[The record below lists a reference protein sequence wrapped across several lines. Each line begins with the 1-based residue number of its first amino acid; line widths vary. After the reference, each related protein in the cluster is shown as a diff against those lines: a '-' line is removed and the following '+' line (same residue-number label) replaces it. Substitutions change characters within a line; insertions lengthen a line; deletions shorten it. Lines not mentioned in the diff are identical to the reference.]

1 MKNILIIGGGA
12 MGAAFTIPCLENNN
26 RVTITEPYSKIF
38 IKDLSSKNKFHSA
51 LRIKLPKR
59 LKFRK
64 YSDKLLR
71 EKFDLI
77 VIALS
82 LSGIDFIGKEL
93 KRYKIKTPILVLTK
107 GLKYEKK
114 RNRILTISQQ
124 LKNNFNLKN
133 ISILKG
139 PCLAKELA
147 RKNQTSVIIANKN
160 INIAKKI
167 GKTISTK
174 YYIVEFSRDI
184 VGVEVCSAI
193 KNIYSMIIGAG
204 QSLNASSNL
213 FQKSIIEMNYLTK
226 YFKGKEETTLSLA
239 GVGDLYVSAAGGRN
253 SKMGSYLGKGFTFKI
268 AKKRFM
274 PNDTVEGEQLAREIA
289 PFILKKINKKR
300 IPLMINLLNA
310 ILKNKKFKVSS

>member
-38 IKDLSSKNKFHSA
+38 IKDLSSKNRFHSA

-147 RKNQTSVIIANKN
+147 RKNQTSVIVANKN

-289 PFILKKINKKR
+289 PFILKKIDKKR

>member
-114 RNRILTISQQ
+114 RTRILTISQQ

-253 SKMGSYLGKGFTFKI
+253 SKMGSYLGKGFTFKT

-289 PFILKKINKKR
+289 PFILKKIDKKR
-300 IPLMINLLNA
+300 IPLMISLLKA
-310 ILKNKKFKVSS
+310 ILNNKKLKVN

>member
-1 MKNILIIGGGA
+1 
-12 MGAAFTIPCLENNN
+12 MGSAFSIPCIEKRNK
-26 RVTITEPYSKIF
+26 VTITEPYSKIF
-38 IKDLSSKNKFHSA
+38 IRDLSSKNKFHSA
-51 LRIKLPKR
+51 LKIKLPKK

-64 YSDKLLR
+64 FSKELLKER
-71 EKFDLI
+71 FDLI

-82 LSGIDFIGKEL
+82 LSGIDFIGKQL
-93 KRYKIKTPILVLTK
+93 KNLKIKIPILVLTK

-114 RNRILTISQQ
+114 NNKIFTISEQ
-124 LKNNFNLKN
+124 LQKHYKVRN

-147 RKNQTSVIIANKN
+147 RKKQTSVIIANKN
-160 INIAKKI
+160 ISTAKKI
-167 GKTISTK
+167 GKIISTE
-174 YYIVEFSRDI
+174 YYLTEFSNDVI
-184 VGVEVCSAI
+184 GIEVCSAI

-213 FQKSIIEMNYLTK
+213 FQKAVIEMNYLTK
-226 YFKGKEETTLSLA
+226 YFRGKDETILGLA

-253 SKMGSYLGKGFTFKI
+253 SKMGGYLGNGFTFKT

-289 PFILKKINKKR
+289 PFILKKIDKKKVPLMTNLLRTIINNKK
-300 IPLMINLLNA
+300 
-310 ILKNKKFKVSS
+310 LKIKV

>member
-12 MGAAFTIPCLENNN
+12 MGSAFTIPCIEKRNK
-26 RVTITEPYSKIF
+26 VTITEPYSKIF
-38 IKDLSSKNKFHSA
+38 IRDLSSKNKFHSA
-51 LRIKLPKR
+51 LKIKLPKK

-64 YSDKLLR
+64 FSKELLK

-82 LSGIDFIGKEL
+82 LSGIDFIGKQL
-93 KRYKIKTPILVLTK
+93 KNLKIKIPILVLTK

-114 RNRILTISQQ
+114 NNKIFTISEQ
-124 LKNNFNLKN
+124 LQKHYKVRN

-147 RKNQTSVIIANKN
+147 RKKQTSVIIANKN
-160 INIAKKI
+160 ISTAKKI
-167 GKTISTK
+167 GKIISTK
-174 YYIVEFSRDI
+174 YYLTEFSNDVI
-184 VGVEVCSAI
+184 GIEVCSAI

-213 FQKSIIEMNYLTK
+213 FQKSVIEMKYLTK
-226 YFKGKEETTLSLA
+226 YFRGKDETILGLA

-253 SKMGSYLGKGFTFKI
+253 SKMGGYLGNGFTFKT

-289 PFILKKINKKR
+289 HFILKKIDKKKVPLMTNLLRTIISNKK
-300 IPLMINLLNA
+300 
-310 ILKNKKFKVSS
+310 LKIKV